1 MIVPYLREDLEIF
14 RGNSREDGS
23 PAWLLYDALRN
34 KYFTLGITAF
44 RLIKNWRGGED
55 IKTFENK
62 INKGGLETN
71 GDEIKSF
78 IDFLQQNNLII
89 QPRGQNN
96 SLLLQQKNTLKR
108 SWILNLIHSYLFF
121 KIPLVR
127 PDDWLGKT
135 LKYVKS
141 LGSKKFRSVI
151 YILGFVGICLVI
163 QQFENFL
170 TTFLYFFS
178 FKGLMLYLI
187 TLVFVK
193 SLHELGHAYI
203 AKYFGCRVSAIGI
216 AFLVF
221 FPFLYTDTT
230 DAWRLRNHRERLI
243 INFAGILTEL
253 HLALIATFLWAILPD
268 GGLKSVTFF
277 IATTSWISSLAINVS
292 PFMRFDGYYVFGDW
306 LKAENL
312 QPRSFALAKWR
323 LREVLF
329 GFNHQPPEELNPS
342 RRLTF
347 ITYAWFTWIY
357 RFFLFLGIALLV
369 YHLAFKFL
377 GILLF
382 VIEIYWFILQPIIK
396 EMKQWWFM
404 KSEMSI
410 NKQTIRLMAIL
421 LFILMGLFLPW
432 KSSLKIPAV
441 YVSEQYS
448 KIYSPYP
455 AKIEEIFVEKD
466 DVVKK
471 GQYLI
476 ELKSP
481 QLEQKINST
490 RRKIQLIKT
499 KINRISRSA
508 GNLDQYMTLQQRLI
522 ELKTEL
528 TGLNKLQSKL
538 KIKSPTDGKIK
549 NFSYLSKNQ
558 WVSNLDELMGIVK
571 YGTGNVVGFLKE
583 EEIYRFKLDSN
594 AVFIPFDGQHNNI
607 KLVSKSLDQSAV
619 SVLPYLSLISKYGGP
634 IASRPFISGDFES
647 RPITAHYK
655 VSFDLIN
662 KDQTVDW
669 QLPGYVHVKGN
680 RYSPFIKFTKNIL
693 SLLVRESGF

>member
-1 MIVPYLREDLEIF
+1 ML
-14 RGNSREDGS
+14 G
-23 PAWLLYDALRN
+23 LLGY
-34 KYFTLGITAF
+34 
-44 RLIKNWRGGED
+44 
-55 IKTFENK
+55 
-62 INKGGLETN
+62 
-71 GDEIKSF
+71 
-78 IDFLQQNNLII
+78 ID
-89 QPRGQNN
+89 
-96 SLLLQQKNTLKR
+96 
-108 SWILNLIHSYLFF
+108 
-121 KIPLVR
+121 
-127 PDDWLGKT
+127 
-135 LKYVKS
+135 
-141 LGSKKFRSVI
+141 
-151 YILGFVGICLVI
+151 
-163 QQFENFL
+163 
-170 TTFLYFFS
+170 
-178 FKGLMLYLI
+178 
-187 TLVFVK
+187 
-193 SLHELGHAYI
+193 
-203 AKYFGCRVSAIGI
+203 
-216 AFLVF
+216 
-221 FPFLYTDTT
+221 
-230 DAWRLRNHRERLI
+230 
-243 INFAGILTEL
+243 
-253 HLALIATFLWAILPD
+253 
-268 GGLKSVTFF
+268 
-277 IATTSWISSLAINVS
+277 
-292 PFMRFDGYYVFGDW
+292 
-306 LKAENL
+306 
-312 QPRSFALAKWR
+312 
-323 LREVLF
+323 
-329 GFNHQPPEELNPS
+329 
-342 RRLTF
+342 
-347 ITYAWFTWIY
+347 
-357 RFFLFLGIALLV
+357 FFLFLGIALLV

-410 NKQTIRLMAIL
+410 NKKTIRLMAIL
-421 LFILMGLFLPW
+421 SIILMGLFLPW

-499 KINRISRSA
+499 KINRISKSA

-594 AVFIPFDGQHNNI
+594 AVFIPFDGQHDNI

-619 SVLPYLSLISKYGGP
+619 SVLPYPSLISKYGGP

-647 RPITAHYK
+647 RPVTAHYK